1 MHRLALIP
9 IESSLGFVL
18 PTEVQARLNAKP
30 GGVLYLTETP
40 NGLLLTANN
49 PDFDEQVSAGPE
61 IIKERR
67 AVLSTLAKF

>member
-18 PTEVQARLNAKP
+18 SIEVQARLNVKA
-30 GGVLYLTETP
+30 GGVLYLAETP

-49 PDFDEQVSAGPE
+49 PELDEQVKAGRE
-61 IIKERR
+61 IMKERH
-67 AVLSTLAKF
+67 AVLSALAKF